1 MGKKGGKNQNTAE
14 LDAQKKKV
22 EQLEKE
28 KAELLAASGSS
39 EETRTLLS
47 NLRHQALALALQQAL
62 QAKKLKESVQNS
74 EGLDKKVK
82 ERDGK
87 VDELQKL
94 IDDKTKENQKLLDQ
108 VKKADSKKANKSEND
123 KKAQELQATLDNK
136 NEALAKASEELTL
149 A

>member
-62 QAKKLKESVQNS
+62 QAKKLKESIQNS

-123 KKAQELQATLDNK
+123 KKT
-136 NEALAKASEELTL
+136 
-149 A
+149 

>member
-62 QAKKLKESVQNS
+62 QAKKLKESIQNS
-74 EGLDKKVK
+74 EGLDKQVK

-123 KKAQELQATLDNK
+123 KKT
-136 NEALAKASEELTL
+136 
-149 A
+149 

>member
-123 KKAQELQATLDNK
+123 KKT
-136 NEALAKASEELTL
+136 
-149 A
+149 

>member
-1 MGKKGGKNQNTAE
+1 M
-14 LDAQKKKV
+14 
-22 EQLEKE
+22 
-28 KAELLAASGSS
+28 
-39 EETRTLLS
+39 
-47 NLRHQALALALQQAL
+47 
-62 QAKKLKESVQNS
+62 
-74 EGLDKKVK
+74 K

-136 NEALAKASEELTL
+136 NEALAKASEDLTL
-149 A
+149 AQKLEKQLKLKVDNEVKEAERLKQELEEKDKQM